1 MKFVS
6 PDTIRTYFSLA
17 MSDMY
22 KKEVP
27 QYGTLVE
34 LVNEAN
40 DAARKADPELDRR
53 IRDNE
58 EEERLD
64 LERHGAIRIGT
75 GTELRNMK
83 RLFAV
88 MGMFPVGYYDLSVAG
103 MPIHSTAFRPHGK
116 QSLRNNPFRVF
127 TSLLR
132 PDLLEDPQLAKLAK
146 EILSRRNIFTDK
158 CIALIGKAE
167 KQGGLDEQDAKEFVK
182 EALETFRWHSEATV
196 SAEIYETFRSAHTL
210 VADIVCFKGPHI
222 NHLTPR
228 TLDIDAVQE
237 GMPKKGIT
245 PKAIIEGPPHRKV
258 PIFLR
263 QTSFRALKEPI
274 AFQTTSGVVDQ
285 NGTHTARFG
294 EIEQRGMA
302 LTPKGRALYDKL
314 LLETRSS
321 IQLKG
326 DGSNAHEY
334 MEKLENIF
342 SAFPD
347 DESVL
352 RREGYG
358 YFHYKAT
365 GKKGSPKTTD
375 MEKLIEQGFVEAT
388 PITYEDFLP
397 VSAAGIFQSNLGDES
412 QKNFEGNANYSAF
425 KEDLGCEVI
434 DSDKLYQDE
443 QNQSIELVLKELA

>member
-1 MKFVS
+1 MQLVS

-17 MSDMY
+17 MSEMY

-27 QYGTLVE
+27 QYGVLVD
-34 LVNEAN
+34 LVREVN
-40 DAARKADPELDRR
+40 DEARKRDPELDRR
-53 IRDNE
+53 IRENE

-75 GTELRNMK
+75 GEELGTMK

-103 MPIHSTAFRPHGK
+103 MPIHSTAFRPYGK
-116 QSLRNNPFRVF
+116 ESLRLNPFRVF

-132 PDLLEDPQLAKLAK
+132 TDLLESPALAKKAD
-146 EILSRRNIFTDK
+146 EILARRNIFTNG
-158 CIALIGKAE
+158 CLQLIEKAE
-167 KQGGLDEQDAKEFVK
+167 KQGGLADADARQFVA

-196 SAEIYETFRSAHTL
+196 SAETYEQFRAAHPL

-237 GMPKKGIT
+237 GMPKKGIA
-245 PKAIIEGPPHRKV
+245 PKAVIEGPPHRDV

-263 QTSFRALKEPI
+263 QTSFRALQEPI
-274 AFQTTSGVVDQ
+274 AFQTASGETSQ

-294 EIEQRGMA
+294 EIEQRGAA

-314 LLETRSS
+314 LLETRASV
-321 IQLKG
+321 QLKG

-334 MEKLENIF
+334 MTQLKAKF
-342 SAFPD
+342 AAFPD
-347 DESVL
+347 DETIL
-352 RREGYG
+352 RRERFA
-358 YFHYKAT
+358 YFHYKVT
-365 GKKGSPKTTD
+365 GKSGAPDSTD
-375 MEKLIEQGFVEAT
+375 IEVLIDGGFVEAT

-412 QKNFEGNANYSAF
+412 QKNFAGNANYAAF
-425 KEDLGCEVI
+425 KADLGGDVI
-434 DSDKLYQDE
+434 DSDDLYETE
-443 QNQSIELVLKELA
+443 QNQSLEQVWKDLR